1 MMIRLV
7 NISKLYGK
15 EGSLQVQALV
25 QANLTIEK
33 GEFVAIIGSSGSGK
47 STMMNILGML
57 DRPTSGEYYLDNR
70 EMNTLTDDELAHI
83 RNKTIGFVFQKF
95 HLLPKTTAV
104 ENVELPLIYSDRKD
118 IRKLATEA
126 LARVGLIDRI
136 RHRTNE
142 LSGGQQQRVAIA
154 RALVNEPEI
163 ILADEPTGNLDSKS
177 GLEVVEIFRELNR
190 SGKTI
195 VLITHQREIAEHA
208 NRIIRIQDGKII
220 EDYKVEKPFLAN
232 VELAEIA
239 QNVSTERKRTTSS

>member
-1 MMIRLV
+1 
-7 NISKLYGK
+7 
-15 EGSLQVQALV
+15 
-25 QANLTIEK
+25 
-33 GEFVAIIGSSGSGK
+33 
-47 STMMNILGML
+47 
-57 DRPTSGEYYLDNR
+57 
-70 EMNTLTDDELAHI
+70 
-83 RNKTIGFVFQKF
+83 
-95 HLLPKTTAV
+95 
-104 ENVELPLIYSDRKD
+104 
-118 IRKLATEA
+118 
-126 LARVGLIDRI
+126 
-136 RHRTNE
+136 